1 MADRLSLPVGA
12 ADALK
17 TRMRAFARCAWSAL
31 AVNVLVI
38 AWGALV
44 RATGSGAGCGRHWPL
59 CDGQVL
65 PHSPG
70 VEMAIELTHRTTSGL
85 ALLLVVALFLWAR
98 RVLPRGHAARAAAG
112 AALALILLEALLG
125 AGLVLFG
132 WVAKDASAGR
142 GWAMALHLANTFLL
156 LGALALTAG
165 WSGTGEGQVRIRPGG
180 LSRLLACSLAA
191 VLLVGMSGAV
201 AALGDT
207 LFPAVSFTQGFADEL
222 AGGAHLLLRLRVLH
236 PFTALVA
243 AALLVVTAAAA
254 ARERDDRVQQ
264 AALLLAVLVLLELVA
279 GVANLLLLAPV
290 WMQLVH
296 LVLADATWIALVL
309 MGGWSM
315 VGEAEPATA
324 AELKASGRAFRR
336 RG

>member
-1 MADRLSLPVGA
+1 
-12 ADALK
+12 
-17 TRMRAFARCAWSAL
+17 MRAFARFAWSAL

-65 PHSPG
+65 PRSPG
-70 VEMAIELTHRTTSGL
+70 VEMAIELTHRATSGL
-85 ALLLVVALFLWAR
+85 ALVLVVALFVWAR
-98 RVLPRGHAARAAAG
+98 RVFARGHAARAAAG
-112 AALALILLEALLG
+112 AALTFIVVEALLG

-142 GWAMALHLANTFLL
+142 GWAMALHLANTFFL
-156 LGALALTAG
+156 LGALALVAG
-165 WSGTGEGQVRIRPGG
+165 WSGGEGRVRLQPGG
-180 LSRLLACSLAA
+180 LTRLLACSLVA
-191 VLLVGMSGAV
+191 LLLAGVSGAV

-207 LFPAVSFTQGFADEL
+207 LFPAVSFTQGLADEL

-243 AALLVVTAAAA
+243 AGLVVVTAAAA
-254 ARERDDRVQQ
+254 ARQRDARVQQ
-264 AALLLAVLVLLELVA
+264 AALLLAVLVLLQLVA

-315 VGEAEPATA
+315 LGEGQPARVKATPRA
-324 AELKASGRAFRR
+324 AHGLG
-336 RG
+336 

>member
-1 MADRLSLPVGA
+1 MAGRQSLPAGA
-12 ADALK
+12 AGALK
-17 TRMRAFARCAWSAL
+17 TRMRAFARLAWSAL

-44 RATGSGAGCGRHWPL
+44 RATGSGAGCGQHWPL

-65 PHSPG
+65 PRSPG
-70 VEMAIELTHRTTSGL
+70 VEMAIELTHRATSGL
-85 ALLLVVALFLWAR
+85 ALVLVVVLFLWAR
-98 RVLPRGHAARAAAG
+98 WLFARGHAARSAAG
-112 AALALILLEALLG
+112 AALALIAVEALLG

-142 GWAMALHLANTFLL
+142 GWAMALHLVNTFLL

-165 WSGTGEGQVRIRPGG
+165 WSGGEGRVQIRPGG
-180 LSRLLACSLAA
+180 LTRLLAFSLAA
-191 VLLVGMSGAV
+191 VLLAGVSGAV

-207 LFPAVSFTQGFADEL
+207 LFPAVSFTQGLADEL
-222 AGGAHLLLRLRVLH
+222 AGGAHVLLRLRVVH
-236 PFTALVA
+236 PFAALVA
-243 AALLVVTAAAA
+243 AGLIVVTAAAA
-254 ARERDDRVQQ
+254 ARQRADPRVQQ
-264 AALLLAVLVLLELVA
+264 AALLLAVLVLVELVA

-296 LVLADATWIALVL
+296 LALADATWIALVL

-315 VGEAEPATA
+315 LGEEQPAAVGTAE
-324 AELKASGRAFRR
+324 GRVLRTES
-336 RG
+336 